1 MEPATRTLVRT
12 RARNCCEYRL
22 LPQDSCSLTH
32 HIEHVV
38 PRQHGGSDHH
48 GNLALACH
56 RCNLRKGP
64 NLTGLDPITGE
75 IVPLFDP
82 RRDRWP
88 DHFRARRS
96 AAHRR
101 RGRRECHNCRGPV
114 IEGVTAVGRTT
125 VKVLSMN
132 DTRRIERCELLAKKS
147 DASGEF

>member
-12 RARNCCEYRL
+12 RARNCCEYCL
-22 LPQDSCSLTH
+22 LPQDSSSLTH

-38 PRQHGGSDHH
+38 PRQHGGSDNHS
-48 GNLALACH
+48 NLALACH

-64 NLTGLDPITGE
+64 NLTGIDPITGE

-88 DHFRARRS
+88 DHFRF
-96 AAHRR
+96 
-101 RGRRECHNCRGPV
+101 RGPV

-125 VKVLSMN
+125 IKVLSMN
-132 DTRRIERCELLAKKS
+132 DTRRIERRELLARRS
-147 DASGEF
+147 DSSGEF